1 MLVSVKGLTFGWQ
14 DEPLFEDV
22 HCDLREGA
30 VVVLDGENGCG
41 KTTLLQLI
49 AGVVPHFSRGKR
61 LEGNI
66 LVDGR
71 SVFDNPPRDFFP
83 GVGFVPGRNIDFF
96 LLNGN
101 LDEEAALIQSVA
113 GLDTSDIERKR
124 RELREI
130 FCDLD
135 ELWSVGFGDMSF
147 YQKVLSLFAVYY
159 LQGARL
165 FLLDEVLGAVPN
177 GQLSAWMDVFERL
190 RRQHKG
196 SILTA
201 HQLKA
206 HAFPVWTIRDRRLL
220 VS

>member
-1 MLVSVKGLTFGWQ
+1 MLVSVRELTFGWQ

-22 HCDLREGA
+22 HCDLQEGA

-66 LVDGR
+66 MVDGR
-71 SVFDNPPRDFFP
+71 SVFENPPRDFFP
-83 GVGFVPGRNIDFF
+83 CTGFVPGRNIDFF

-113 GLDTSDIERKR
+113 GLQAPDIERKR
-124 RELREI
+124 GELEEI
-130 FCDLD
+130 FSDLD
-135 ELWSVGFGDMSF
+135 ELWSANFSDMTF
-147 YQKVLSLFAVYY
+147 YQKVLSLFTIYY

-165 FLLDEVLGAVPN
+165 FLLDEVLGAVPD
-177 GQLSAWMDVFERL
+177 GQLSAWMEMFQCLHRQQKGIVF
-190 RRQHKG
+190 
-196 SILTA
+196 TA
-201 HQLKA
+201 HQLDE
-206 HAFPVWTIRDRRLL
+206 HRFPVWKIKDRRLL
-220 VS
+220 LS